1 MRAERNTQLIDRLT
15 LAPLTNFDLGGF
27 FAVVA
32 ALAAFRFGVLTGAG
46 AFVAFVVGTCVYGSG
61 GLPDALVLFAFFIP
75 AIAISGI
82 GRARKGRL
90 NVDIGKLGARDA
102 GQVFANGGA
111 AAICALF
118 ALSTYTPW
126 HAAFAGALAAAAAD
140 TWGTEL
146 GTLTSQRPRSILT
159 GRFVA
164 AGLSG
169 GITVSGTLAELLG
182 AAFIAST
189 AALLHVG
196 PWFAIFAGGV
206 AGALVDSL
214 LGASAQALRFCAAC
228 QRACENE
235 PHSCGANT
243 ALIRGAAW
251 MSNDAVNFLATVSGA
266 TVAALLFSR

>member
-1 MRAERNTQLIDRLT
+1 M
-15 LAPLTNFDLGGF
+15 
-27 FAVVA
+27 A
-32 ALAAFRFGVLTGAG
+32 ALAAFRFRALTVGG

-61 GLPDALVLFAFFIP
+61 GLRDALTLLAFFIP
-75 AIAISGI
+75 AVAISGI
-82 GRARKGRL
+82 GRARKKRL
-90 NVDIGKLGARDA
+90 NVDIGKSGARDA

-118 ALSTYTPW
+118 ALGSYTPW
-126 HAAFAGALAAAAAD
+126 HAAFAGALAAATSD

-146 GTLTSQRPRSILT
+146 GTLAAQKPRSILT
-159 GRFVA
+159 GRLTA

-169 GITVSGTLAELLG
+169 GITITGCLAEILG

-189 AALLHVG
+189 AGLLHIG

-206 AGALVDSL
+206 AGALVDSVV
-214 LGASAQALRFCAAC
+214 GASAQALRFCAAC

-266 TVAALLFSR
+266 AVAALLFSR